1 MVPVKAGPESVTLAE
16 IELSSTAVL
25 STMVIVGDGDVVRP
39 EHAVEMFRLL
49 PHGELAI
56 LPGATHGLIVEKADL
71 LAAMVLPFLDA
82 ESPP

>member
-1 MVPVKAGPESVTLAE
+1 
-16 IELSSTAVL
+16 
-25 STMVIVGDGDVVRP
+25 
-39 EHAVEMFRLL
+39 MFRLL